1 MGVLT
6 LVPGIAMLGYLR
18 DRPEVYDILEARAA
32 QLFASAPAGLTVNRV
47 GAMFTLFFT
56 DQPVTDYASA
66 KTSDTQRFARYFHH
80 MMDGGV
86 YLAPSQFEA
95 GFVSTAH
102 SEADIKHTVDRS
114 AEFFANESR

>member
-1 MGVLT
+1 
-6 LVPGIAMLGYLR
+6 MLGYLR
-18 DRPEVYDILEARAA
+18 DHPEVYDILEARAA

-56 DQPVTDYASA
+56 DQPVTDYTTA
-66 KTSDTQRFARYFHH
+66 KKSDTQRFARYFHH
-80 MMDGGV
+80 MLDGGV

-102 SEADIKHTVDRS
+102 SEADVKHTVDRA